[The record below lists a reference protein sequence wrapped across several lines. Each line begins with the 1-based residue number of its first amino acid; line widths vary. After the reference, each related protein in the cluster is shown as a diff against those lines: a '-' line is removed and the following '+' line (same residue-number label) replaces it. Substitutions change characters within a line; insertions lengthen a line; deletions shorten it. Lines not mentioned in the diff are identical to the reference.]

1 MFLALFFI
9 FLVCWIFG
17 WVVFHVAG
25 GMIHLLILFAVIS
38 LIMHFVRGRT
48 TSA

>member
-25 GMIHLLILFAVIS
+25 GLIHALLVVAVIS
-38 LIMHFVRGRT
+38 IVWHFVRSR
-48 TSA
+48 AAA

>member
-1 MFLALFFI
+1 MFLALFFV

-25 GMIHLLILFAVIS
+25 GLIHALLIVAVIS
-38 LIMHFVRGRT
+38 LIWHFARGR
-48 TSA
+48 AAV